1 MIPPVEGLLQEPYNA
16 QMLTLLYRLA
26 EWHSL
31 AKLRMHTDD
40 TLALLD
46 QSTTTLGKEMRSFQK
61 TSATAWICKE
71 LPSETAAR
79 GRKANR
85 KRAKAAAKAAAD
97 ASNTL
102 LALQPQGAI
111 PHLDSTTNNVPP
123 LVSTTDD
130 VLPLDSTTD
139 DDSPPLPKVPAK
151 VKMFNL
157 STYKL
162 HALGDYVST
171 IRLFGTTDS
180 YSTQIVCNTIL

>member
-85 KRAKAAAKAAAD
+85 KRAKAAAD

-123 LVSTTDD
+123 LA
-130 VLPLDSTTD
+130 STTD